1 MRYVLLALM
10 LASGFVSAQTVLT
23 VTERK
28 VTVANGASY
37 SSFKT
42 NDEALKAASSLA
54 AQACIVNPNTKVY
67 GRITFEYTC
76 AKSSASSSSV
86 SSARSNSVSSVV
98 SSVQSSVSQSSSS
111 SIARITATWK
121 CTLQREDGTAMT
133 ESEIG
138 GYYLKVGD
146 EEPKNL
152 KHTGCEMAQI
162 IDKPAAGVVVQVA
175 EYDTDNTISKYAVLE

>member
-1 MRYVLLALM
+1 MKYIILIPVLLTAF
-10 LASGFVSAQTVLT
+10 SVSAQNINPVYEINRYTVPGKES
-23 VTERK
+23 VTEAKTSTLHTKAEAAALACKCK
-28 VTVANGASY
+28 VPFRTQGYYDGSV
-37 SSFKT
+37 
-42 NDEALKAASSLA
+42 
-54 AQACIVNPNTKVY
+54 VKVS
-67 GRITFEYTC
+67 
-76 AKSSASSSSV
+76 SSASSSSV
-86 SSARSNSVSSVV
+86 AASS
-98 SSVQSSVSQSSSS
+98 SSVSQSSSS

-175 EYDTDNTISKYAVLE
+175 EYDTDNTVSEYAVLE